1 MRSEEYLTLRLVR
14 LKSREQWT
22 CPGQG
27 LSFIF
32 PQGGE
37 GQYLSPSGSY
47 SVTGGDVLVL
57 NAASGGS
64 LSVPAGNGIVFWSFS
79 LCFEHLFPLFFS
91 EEISLLQQVSDGL
104 KGARYYPASAPLAA
118 ECHRLLGAVP
128 AQFNLD
134 HRSHLLRVVAA
145 ILSVEFKSARGQRVG
160 FIQIE
165 DHMTQV
171 FEKLSSADLLN
182 LSVGELAERFSCS
195 RRHLNRL
202 FHQHFGF
209 SVIGLRMEMRLVKA
223 LALLRNPHAK
233 IISVAE
239 DCGFNHLGLF
249 NTCFKKRFGTSPGEW
264 RKNEL
269 RTAGQAD
276 SRSKSDSNFLGTQG
290 SSGRA
295 KLDKV
300 VPEGRHLVLVPN
312 QVDKRLSANLS
323 SPALK
328 GLVPQSRN
336 GHAQRLRDL

>member
-128 AQFNLD
+128 AQFNLII
-134 HRSHLLRVVAA
+134 AA
-145 ILSVEFKSARGQRVG
+145 IYSGWWPQ
-160 FIQIE
+160 
-165 DHMTQV
+165 
-171 FEKLSSADLLN
+171 
-182 LSVGELAERFSCS
+182 SCPS
-195 RRHLNRL
+195 N
-202 FHQHFGF
+202 
-209 SVIGLRMEMRLVKA
+209 SKA
-223 LALLRNPHAK
+223 LAVRE
-233 IISVAE
+233 SV
-239 DCGFNHLGLF
+239 
-249 NTCFKKRFGTSPGEW
+249 
-264 RKNEL
+264 
-269 RTAGQAD
+269 
-276 SRSKSDSNFLGTQG
+276 
-290 SSGRA
+290 
-295 KLDKV
+295 
-300 VPEGRHLVLVPN
+300 
-312 QVDKRLSANLS
+312 LS
-323 SPALK
+323 
-328 GLVPQSRN
+328 
-336 GHAQRLRDL
+336 RLRIT